1 MASLD
6 RTVAIGACRLD
17 PGLRVVCAHGALTQR
32 LPRTAED
39 YIGKLV
45 REMDDSFLPEGKKIE
60 RRLLDVL
67 AEQKRCSSR

>member
-1 MASLD
+1 
-6 RTVAIGACRLD
+6 
-17 PGLRVVCAHGALTQR
+17 VCAHGALTQR